1 MIEYGSNYSE
11 ATKSLWC
18 YSKDEAI
25 NFNADISNDN
35 NFKYFEYKSLLLR
48 KTEADGT
55 NGILRNAAI
64 SLPLKYLN
72 NSWRLLKMS
81 PINCE
86 IGLKLKWT
94 KCCVFSAAGVDNVNT
109 NSNNIIF
116 TIKDRKL
123 L

>member
-1 MIEYGSNYSE
+1 MEH
-11 ATKSLWC
+11 
-18 YSKDEAI
+18 
-25 NFNADISNDN
+25 
-35 NFKYFEYKSLLLR
+35 
-48 KTEADGT
+48 
-55 NGILRNAAI
+55 GILRNAAI
-64 SLPLKYLN
+64 SPPLKYLN

>member
-35 NFKYFEYKSLLLR
+35 SFKYFEYKALLLR

-55 NGILRNAAI
+55 WNFKKCSNFTAI
-64 SLPLKYLN
+64 K
-72 NSWRLLKMS
+72 
-81 PINCE
+81 
-86 IGLKLKWT
+86 
-94 KCCVFSAAGVDNVNT
+94 
-109 NSNNIIF
+109 IF
-116 TIKDRKL
+116 K
-123 L
+123 